1 MKTMIIE
8 NNVNRALFYESCGVD
23 RIFVDLEILGKN
35 ERQGHLDTV
44 ISNHSLE
51 DLKNLNHKINTA
63 KIITRINPLNKDSE
77 AEINEVIKI
86 GTDIIMLPM
95 FKTADEVKKFIKF
108 VGGRA
113 KVSIL
118 LETAPAIVRIDSI
131 MNVKGIDEVHIGLN
145 DLHLDLGVSFMFE
158 LFTSGLIDFI
168 VSKLA
173 KKKIT
178 YGIGGVATSSGGI
191 INGSDVIKEYSR
203 LGSKCVILS
212 RSFKDL
218 SNQKNFKRELDL
230 ILREYKNYGNLS
242 DKIKVKHQQELYNL
256 INQVQKGK
264 A

>member
-8 NNVNRALFYESCGVD
+8 NDVDRALFYESCGVD
-23 RIFVDLEILGKN
+23 RIFVDLEIKGKR

-51 DLKNLNHKINTA
+51 DLKNLNEKINFA
-63 KIITRINPLNKDSE
+63 KIITRINPLNEDSE
-77 AEINEVIKI
+77 AEINEVLEI

-108 VGGRA
+108 VSGRA

-131 MNVKGIDEVHIGLN
+131 LNLRGIDEVHIGLN
-145 DLHLDLGVSFMFE
+145 DLHLDLGVNFMFE
-158 LFTSGLIDFI
+158 LFSSGLIDFI
-168 VSKLA
+168 VNKLSS
-173 KKKIT
+173 KKIS

-191 INGSDVIKEYSR
+191 INGSDVIKEYAR
-203 LGSKCVILS
+203 LGSRFVILS
-212 RSFKDL
+212 RSFKNL
-218 SNQKNFKRELDL
+218 SNHKNFKMELDL
-230 ILREYKNYGNLS
+230 ILREYKNYDNLS
-242 DKIKVKHQQELYNL
+242 SKIKVQCQRDFYNL
-256 INQVQKGK
+256 INMVQKGE

>member
-8 NNVNRALFYESCGVD
+8 NNVNKALFYESCGVD
-23 RIFVDLEILGKN
+23 RIFLDLEILGKKA
-35 ERQGHLDTV
+35 RQGHLDTV

-51 DLKNLNHKINTA
+51 DLKNLNDKINIA

-77 AEINEVIKI
+77 AEINEVIGI

-168 VSKLA
+168 VNKLA
-173 KKKIT
+173 SKKIS

-191 INGSDVIKEYSR
+191 INGSDVIKEYAR
-203 LGSKCVILS
+203 LGSECVILS

-230 ILREYKNYGNLS
+230 ILREYKNYGDLS
-242 DKIKVKHQQELYNL
+242 YKIKVKYQQELYNL
-256 INQVQKGK
+256 INQVQKSK